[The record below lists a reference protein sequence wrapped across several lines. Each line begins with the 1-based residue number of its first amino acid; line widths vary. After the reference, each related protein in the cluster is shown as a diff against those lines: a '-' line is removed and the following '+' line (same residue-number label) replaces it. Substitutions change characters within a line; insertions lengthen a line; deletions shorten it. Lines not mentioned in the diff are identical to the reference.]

1 LNRNRSLSLSMCSV
15 WRRWTVVWLFFWPPW
30 RWHQGPKEESG
41 WHLRDNK
48 QGNAKP
54 RVNAI
59 FYVPGRVGTGTK
71 EAYYGG
77 DPSRASMVGRVVLVP
92 GTTGTSTSTST
103 GTGSTTGIPGPC
115 GTGSDSGMG
124 NFFLETE
131 TGNSHANA
139 GATSPRLQNRTAS
152 TGNESATTG
161 RYQLHGLDCVENSES
176 REKSKTRGQRPKIV
190 DPVTM
195 DHRTHARMALFRCT
209 GYPCSTLQMFDYGQ
223 TTHWPHSLMDF
234 LSDSQE
240 GFWEI
245 PFRSY
250 RSWCLGGIARLFLE
264 LCYGKVNRVCLGG
277 LGKP

>member
-1 LNRNRSLSLSMCSV
+1 MNRNRSLSLSMCSV

-152 TGNESATTG
+152 TGNESATCHDWAVPVARTG
-161 RYQLHGLDCVENSES
+161 LRRKFRITRKIENSRAETKNCGS
-176 REKSKTRGQRPKIV
+176 
-190 DPVTM
+190 
-195 DHRTHARMALFRCT
+195 
-209 GYPCSTLQMFDYGQ
+209 
-223 TTHWPHSLMDF
+223 
-234 LSDSQE
+234 SDD
-240 GFWEI
+240 G
-245 PFRSY
+245 P
-250 RSWCLGGIARLFLE
+250 
-264 LCYGKVNRVCLGG
+264 
-277 LGKP
+277 